1 MAALSNLSVSAPG
14 NSSLLM
20 PKLQYRFR
28 LVFDNFGTGGGEATV
43 LTRQVVDC
51 SRPSLTFQTINL
63 PVYNSTVYLAGKHT
77 WATMTINLRD
87 DITGG
92 VTKQVG
98 AQVQKQ
104 LDMLEQSSARSG
116 ADYKFRLK
124 LDMLDGGNGGTQT
137 APKILEQWD
146 LEGCFLTAV
155 NYNAVNYSTSEA
167 VLIGLTV
174 QYDNAVQTTV
184 DGAVGGITEQIKQQ
198 RGSTREG
205 ATGEG
210 ATSVSGSSTSVTP
223 PTAGINFP

>member
-104 LDMLEQSSARSG
+104 LDMLEQSSARAG

-124 LDMLDGGNGGTQT
+124 LDMLDGGNGGQQIQ
-137 APKILEQWD
+137 ILEQWD

-155 NYNAVNYSTSEA
+155 NYNVVNYGTSEA

-174 QYDNAVQTTV
+174 QYDNAVQTTAG
-184 DGAVGGITEQIKQQ
+184 GAVGGITAETKQE

-210 ATSVSGSSTSVTP
+210 ATSVSNGARTLD
-223 PTAGINFP
+223 TATQFGGA